1 MSYIVKNCPAKYF
14 AGATNMKCSELGGD
28 CDTKTDCVMKQIV
41 ELCKKQHN
49 TCIFAVAF
57 LADRILQLLDIE
69 EVE

>member
-28 CDTKTDCVMKQIV
+28 CDTKTDCIMKQIY
-41 ELCKKQHN
+41 ELCKSQKN
-49 TCIFAVAF
+49 SCIFSVAF